1 MTVGND
7 FLVGG
12 LGVELQPEKSL
23 PSPFSRN
30 LLFWDIE
37 PNRQLLIK
45 PETDDKLK
53 KIAYTSATFPLDL
66 LKNSVGSAS
75 FGWQKRAHARACAKL
90 RTYF

>member
-12 LGVELQPEKSL
+12 LGVELQPERTL
-23 PSPFSRN
+23 PSPSVFSRN

-37 PNRQLLIK
+37 PKRQFLIK

-53 KIAYTSATFPLDL
+53 K
-66 LKNSVGSAS
+66 NNCV
-75 FGWQKRAHARACAKL
+75 
-90 RTYF
+90 YFCHFST